1 MVILPLFFQKYEAKK
16 KASFPS
22 PFVAPAILEE
32 QIEEQKG
39 GPDQD
44 SNLRECDFNS
54 DASNSVG
61 MMKVKTLAIEG
72 TSLSF

>member
-1 MVILPLFFQKYEAKK
+1 MVWYIETLYNVVAELLKDEEEWWYCLSFYQKYEAKK

-44 SNLRECDFNS
+44 R
-54 DASNSVG
+54 V
-61 MMKVKTLAIEG
+61 I
-72 TSLSF
+72 

>member
-1 MVILPLFFQKYEAKK
+1 VVILPLFFQKYEAKK

-39 GPDQD
+39 GPDRDRVIQENVI
-44 SNLRECDFNS
+44 STPMPLIPW
-54 DASNSVG
+54 A
-61 MMKVKTLAIEG
+61 
-72 TSLSF
+72 

>member
-1 MVILPLFFQKYEAKK
+1 MLLQNCWKMKRSGDIASLFQKKYEAKK

-32 QIEEQKG
+32 QIEEQEG

-44 SNLRECDFNS
+44 R
-54 DASNSVG
+54 V
-61 MMKVKTLAIEG
+61 I
-72 TSLSF
+72 

>member
-1 MVILPLFFQKYEAKK
+1 MKRSGDIASLFQKYEAKK

-44 SNLRECDFNS
+44 R
-54 DASNSVG
+54 V
-61 MMKVKTLAIEG
+61 I
-72 TSLSF
+72 

>member
-1 MVILPLFFQKYEAKK
+1 MILPLFFQKYEAKK

-39 GPDQD
+39 GPDRDRVIQENVI
-44 SNLRECDFNS
+44 STPMPLIPW
-54 DASNSVG
+54 A
-61 MMKVKTLAIEG
+61 
-72 TSLSF
+72 